1 MIAMDFVLIFDAH
14 SEHARIFARDL
25 ARTFQQKYTEQP
37 CGDNDKPK
45 HFQYADEPFE
55 LIILEEILQDTCDG
69 FHRRIRLYEPIVE
82 SFLNRVSNEI
92 FSDSGVHLLPPLKDS
107 LQSFEMQVMQSRD
120 CLTELLQND
129 DDMLA
134 LLVTEQHD
142 ARAKGI
148 ELLPSRHEDVE
159 LLLEEYARQ
168 LNNTLLDIQFLLK
181 RLQSKKEFVQLAL
194 SGYRNRLIKMNLYL
208 GIAGLTFGI
217 GTTVAGF
224 FGMNLING
232 LEDTPHV
239 FHAVVTSTSVVGIA
253 VFGGCMSYVSG
264 KTMQK
269 RAAQRLFEIETLNSA
284 LSDMAA
290 LDFTVKR
297 MLDKG
302 ETMSK
307 DDFREKLK
315 KARLSGEVTDAEVE
329 LLFGSM
335 DAQKDGVLKN
345 DDFLELGK
353 LMIPKDKKRLR

>member
-1 MIAMDFVLIFDAH
+1 
-14 SEHARIFARDL
+14 
-25 ARTFQQKYTEQP
+25 
-37 CGDNDKPK
+37 
-45 HFQYADEPFE
+45 
-55 LIILEEILQDTCDG
+55 
-69 FHRRIRLYEPIVE
+69 
-82 SFLNRVSNEI
+82 
-92 FSDSGVHLLPPLKDS
+92 
-107 LQSFEMQVMQSRD
+107 
-120 CLTELLQND
+120 
-129 DDMLA
+129 
-134 LLVTEQHD
+134 
-142 ARAKGI
+142 
-148 ELLPSRHEDVE
+148 
-159 LLLEEYARQ
+159 
-168 LNNTLLDIQFLLK
+168 
-181 RLQSKKEFVQLAL
+181 
-194 SGYRNRLIKMNLYL
+194 
-208 GIAGLTFGI
+208 
-217 GTTVAGF
+217 VAGF

>member
-1 MIAMDFVLIFDAH
+1 V
-14 SEHARIFARDL
+14 
-25 ARTFQQKYTEQP
+25 
-37 CGDNDKPK
+37 
-45 HFQYADEPFE
+45 
-55 LIILEEILQDTCDG
+55 
-69 FHRRIRLYEPIVE
+69 V
-82 SFLNRVSNEI
+82 
-92 FSDSGVHLLPPLKDS
+92 
-107 LQSFEMQVMQSRD
+107 QSRD
-120 CLTELLQND
+120 CLTELLGND
-129 DDMLA
+129 DDMLG

-142 ARAKGI
+142 ARAKGM
-148 ELLPSRHEDVE
+148 ELLASRHEDVE

-168 LNNTLLDIQFLLK
+168 LNTTLFDIQFLLK
-181 RLQSKKEFVQLAL
+181 RLQSKQEFVQLAL
-194 SGYRNRLIKMNLYL
+194 SGYRNRLIRMNLYL

-232 LEDTPHV
+232 LEDNPYV
-239 FHAVVTSTSVVGIA
+239 FNAVVTSTAVVGIA

-264 KTMQK
+264 KNMQK

-284 LSDMAA
+284 LSDMGA

-302 ETMSK
+302 ETMSR

-353 LMIPKDKKRLR
+353 LMIPKDKKRWRIP